1 MIRKT
6 VIVILS
12 FVMSLGFCMLLTSA
26 SHADNAD
33 VLPKGVWRLRVDSKL
48 YLPVDRQFNDDG
60 EEEDVA
66 EDFNANLD
74 STVFPALQAVEAA
87 FGLPAGSATI
97 GRSKVDIE
105 YNFYLFDFFVER
117 GLTDRLAVG
126 IKIPYWH
133 TKTHVDAELDSS
145 SATVGKTAIGTGLG
159 APIAPL
165 AGPFPDTVPLTTEDV
180 QQLLGPGLDTNN
192 DGTVD
197 IPGFGYKRV
206 ETQTNSGLSDIEAGL
221 KYQYLK
227 TEDLRLALLGA
238 VRFPTG
244 EEDDPDDLMD
254 YPLGEGAYGLLFHL
268 NNSYVGASN
277 LVIDLTFKY
286 EVILEHKQEVRVQES
301 VDQPIVP
308 EENKETVDI
317 NPGDIIRIE
326 PSLAYEFLKG
336 ASLIAEYEFGY
347 RSKAN
352 VSGDRG
358 LNYSSLEEE
367 SDFKEHVIKVGLSY
381 STIPLYA
388 EKKFPLPLSAY
399 VLYRN
404 RFAGQNVLK
413 SQYIGIGL
421 AVYF

>member
-1 MIRKT
+1 MQRI
-6 VIVILS
+6 VVVILLILT
-12 FVMSLGFCMLLTSA
+12 FSLLLPTVSP
-26 SHADNAD
+26 ADNAD
-33 VLPKGVWRLRVDSKL
+33 VLPKGVWRLRADSKL

-66 EDFNANLD
+66 EDFNANLN

-97 GRSKVDIE
+97 GRSEVDIE
-105 YNFYLFDFFVER
+105 YNFYLFEFFVER
-117 GLTDRLAVG
+117 GLTDRLSAG
-126 IKIPYWH
+126 IKIPYWY

-145 SATVGKTAIGTGLG
+145 NATVGKTAIGTGLG

-165 AGPFPDTVPLTTEDV
+165 AGPFPDTTPLTTEDV

-197 IPGFGYKRV
+197 IPGFGYDRI

-227 TEDLRLALLGA
+227 TEDLRLACLGA

-244 EEDDPDDLMD
+244 ETDDPDDLVD
-254 YPLGEGAYGLLFHL
+254 YPLGEGSYALLFHL
-268 NNSYVGASN
+268 NNSYVGTSN
-277 LVIDLTFKY
+277 LVFDLTLKY
-286 EVILEHKQEVRVQES
+286 ELILSNKQKVRVPEN
-301 VDQPIVP
+301 VDQVIVP
-308 EENKETVDI
+308 EENKERVDI

-326 PSLAYEFLKG
+326 PSLTYEFLKG
-336 ASLIAEYEFGY
+336 ASLLAEYEFGY
-347 RSKAN
+347 RSEAN
-352 VSGDRG
+352 VSGDKG

-367 SDFKEHVIKVGLSY
+367 SNFKEHVIKVGLSY

-404 RFAGQNVLK
+404 RFAGENVLK